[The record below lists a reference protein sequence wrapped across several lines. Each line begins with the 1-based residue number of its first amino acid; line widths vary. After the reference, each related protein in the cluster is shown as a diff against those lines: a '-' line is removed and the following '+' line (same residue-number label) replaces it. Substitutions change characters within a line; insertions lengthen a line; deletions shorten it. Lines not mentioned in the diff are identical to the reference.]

1 MVNNITTQLKEE
13 INILQN
19 KFDKAELRADTAAL
33 QELLADDFFS
43 IGPKGFVLDK
53 QQWIDRHIQFSYQK
67 LETSDIKIRV
77 YGNTAIVT
85 DIQENEAKYKDEPVK
100 LKVRVCQ
107 VWIKQENK
115 WQLVSIQFSPLAEM
129 KS

>member
-1 MVNNITTQLKEE
+1 MSNNSTIQLKEE
-13 INILQN
+13 INTLQN
-19 KFDKAELRADTAAL
+19 KFDKAELHADTAAL

-53 QQWIDRHIQFSYQK
+53 QQWIDRHTQFKYQK
-67 LETSDIKIRV
+67 LETSDMNIHL
-77 YGNTAIVT
+77 YHNTAIVT
-85 DIQENEAKYKDEPVK
+85 NIQANEAKYKDEPVK

-115 WQLVSIQFSPLAEM
+115 WKLVSIQFSPLAEM